1 MLRAMLPLS
10 LRSGAIGAGVG
21 AITGVGED
29 IAAWSAYDV
38 ARRTSKNPEA
48 FGKGS
53 YEGVIAAETGNNAAI
68 GGALI
73 PLLTLAVPG
82 SPPTAVLLGA
92 LWLHGVRPGPL
103 LSSEFPDFIHQIG
116 AILLLA
122 SVAMTICGLLLTR
135 VVARLLSIPRESFM
149 PVIAVLCV
157 IGSYALN
164 FNLLDVWVMLGLGL
178 IYYLMTEMK
187 FPAAPFVLGL
197 VLGPILDENLRRA
210 LTVHSGSLLP
220 FVTRPIALLFVI
232 GILLSILTQSRW
244 WRERK
249 WGRGRGVEG
258 GESS

>member
-1 MLRAMLPLS
+1 
-10 LRSGAIGAGVG
+10 
-21 AITGVGED
+21 
-29 IAAWSAYDV
+29 
-38 ARRTSKNPEA
+38 
-48 FGKGS
+48 
-53 YEGVIAAETGNNAAI
+53 
-68 GGALI
+68 
-73 PLLTLAVPG
+73 
-82 SPPTAVLLGA
+82 
-92 LWLHGVRPGPL
+92 
-103 LSSEFPDFIHQIG
+103 
-116 AILLLA
+116 
-122 SVAMTICGLLLTR
+122 MTICGLLLTR
-135 VVARLLSIPRESFM
+135 VVAKLLSIPRESFM

-157 IGSYALN
+157 IGAYALN

-249 WGRGRGVEG
+249 WGRGGEVEG